1 MTFLTKFERFDPFE
15 EMTLLRDR
23 MDHLWSHMTAE
34 GDKPLAANWSP
45 TADIIETKDETVIK
59 AELPGIDENNLEVA
73 VENGMLTIKGARN
86 AEKETVEKGSRRIER
101 SYGTFL
107 RSFTVPPNIQ
117 AEKITANF
125 ANGLLEVH
133 LPKKEGTKPLSIKV
147 NVKKQLVN
155 AA

>member
-1 MTFLTKFERFDPFE
+1 MTFLTKFEPFDPFE

-23 MDHLWSHMTAE
+23 MDHLWSHMTVE
-34 GDKPLAANWSP
+34 GEKPLAVAWSP
-45 TADIIETKDETVIK
+45 TADIIETKDETVIQ
-59 AELPGIDENNLEVA
+59 AELPGIDDDNLQVS
-73 VENGMLTIKGARN
+73 VDDGLLTIKGVRN
-86 AEKETVEKGSRRIER
+86 AEKETEEKGFRRIER
-101 SYGTFL
+101 PYGTFL

-117 AEKITANF
+117 AEKITAIF

-133 LPKKEGTKPLSIKV
+133 LPKKEETKPLSIKV